1 MFDFGLFLTVTVA
14 ISSIFGI
21 ACIGLGTYAVLRN
34 GFEKRAIEKKSDRHR
49 ITRCSLY

>member
-14 ISSIFGI
+14 IFSIFGI

-34 GFEKRAIEKKSDRHR
+34 DFKKRAIEKKSDRHR
-49 ITRCSLY
+49 ITR